1 MADLFYVIGASGVG
15 KDSLLDYVRQHLP
28 LEAPVMFAHRYITRS
43 ADAGYEN
50 HIAVSEEEFQRQL
63 DQGCLAMHWD
73 SHGYR
78 YGIGIEIN
86 QWLAKG
92 INVVMNGSRG
102 YLSRAAWD
110 YPELRPV
117 LIRVETATLRQRLE
131 QRGRET
137 AAEIEKRLERAI
149 EFDKIEHPHMIV
161 INNDGDLS
169 LAGKQLTNLVV
180 GSAIQCA

>member
-28 LEAPVMFAHRYITRS
+28 LEAPVMFAHRYITRA

-102 YLSRAAWD
+102 YLAKATWD
-110 YPELRPV
+110 YPELIPV
-117 LIRVETATLRQRLE
+117 LIRVEESTLRQRLE
-131 QRGRET
+131 QRGRES
-137 AAEIEKRLERAI
+137 AAEIEKRLERASD
-149 EFDKIEHPHMIV
+149 FDKLEHPRMIV
-161 INNDGDLS
+161 INNEGDLNQ
-169 LAGKQLTNLVV
+169 AGQQLTNLVV